1 MATAT
6 SRRGSNGPNYSNT
19 NYPNNSNLTNNPG
32 DQTPPGRRAPRRGQP
47 DAPAARRSAPA
58 PNAHPSLYPRP
69 GRIGPLLVIRLV
81 FLEAAV
87 ALVAVPLLTKHAFWV
102 VLTGPLAV
110 LCVVGALVGSHG
122 RWIGQLSAVR
132 GEFRE
137 RRSQRTDTS
146 GGEAALAPLRETFPA
161 LRTANVSSRTGEP
174 VGMVG
179 DGTFLTAVIRVSTR
193 YEPLREPRSAHPLP
207 LGVIAG
213 VLSDE
218 RLSVSCLQLVTHT
231 QPAPAPHLQP
241 HALAV
246 RAYQGVMGDVPAQR
260 TTWVAVRL
268 DPQEAAGS
276 IEARGGGAVGIQRT
290 LLTAVQR
297 VASDLEGA
305 GFEATPLS
313 EPDLITAIGTA
324 CAVNPQIGITPRA
337 AGATHR
343 TEETKR
349 TWRCD
354 DRWHTS
360 YWLDKLPKLSA
371 DSTPHL
377 IAALTSVPT
386 LATSFAV
393 TATRGTG
400 GSVGFSAH
408 VRVAARSEA
417 QLAEAAKALE
427 QRAAKAGAHLTR
439 LDGEQL
445 PGLIATIPLGGE
457 A

>member
-1 MATAT
+1 M
-6 SRRGSNGPNYSNT
+6 
-19 NYPNNSNLTNNPG
+19 
-32 DQTPPGRRAPRRGQP
+32 
-47 DAPAARRSAPA
+47 
-58 PNAHPSLYPRP
+58 YPRP
-69 GRIGPLLVIRLV
+69 GRIGPLRVIRLV

-87 ALVAVPLLTKHAFWV
+87 ALVVVPLMTKHAFWAA
-102 VLTGPLAV
+102 LTVPLAA
-110 LCVVGALVGSHG
+110 LCVVGALGGSRG
-122 RWIGQLSAVR
+122 RWIGQVSAIR

-137 RRSQRTDTS
+137 RRSQHADAS

-161 LRTANVSSRTGEP
+161 LRTTSVSSRTGEP
-174 VGMVG
+174 VGMIG
-179 DGTFLTAVIRVSTR
+179 DGTFLTAVVRVGTR
-193 YEPLREPRSAHPLP
+193 HEPLRGQRGVHPLP
-207 LGVIAG
+207 LGVVAG

-218 RLSVSCLQLVTHT
+218 RLSVSCIQLVTHT
-231 QPAPAPHLQP
+231 QPAPAPHLPP

-268 DPQEAAGS
+268 DPEQAAGA
-276 IEARGGGAVGIQRT
+276 IEARGGGAIGAQRT

-313 EPDLITAIGTA
+313 ELELISAIGTA
-324 CAVNPQIGITPRA
+324 CAVNPQVGITPRA

-377 IAALTSVPT
+377 VAALTSVPT

-393 TATRGTG
+393 TASRGTG
-400 GSVGFSAH
+400 GSVAFSAH

-445 PGLIATIPLGGE
+445 PGVIATIPLGGE

>member
-6 SRRGSNGPNYSNT
+6 RQGSNGPNYSNS
-19 NYPNNSNLTNNPG
+19 NYPNNSNLTNDPG
-32 DQTPPGRRAPRRGQP
+32 QQTPSGARSPRRGQANTATTRRT
-47 DAPAARRSAPA
+47 APTSR
-58 PNAHPSLYPRP
+58 AHPSVYPRP
-69 GRIGPLLVIRLV
+69 GRVGPLLVIRLV

-87 ALVAVPLLTKHAFWV
+87 ALIAVPLLTKHAVWV
-102 VLTGPLAV
+102 VLTLPLAAV
-110 LCVVGALVGSHG
+110 CVVGALVGSHG

-137 RRSQRTDTS
+137 RRSQRTDAS

-161 LRTANVSSRTGEP
+161 LRTASVSSRTGEP
-174 VGMVG
+174 VGMIG
-179 DGTFLTAVIRVSTR
+179 DGTFLTAVVRVSAR
-193 YEPLREPRSAHPLP
+193 HEPLREPRSAHPLP
-207 LGVIAG
+207 LGVVAG

-218 RLSVSCLQLVTHT
+218 RLSVSCVQVVTHT
-231 QPAPAPHLQP
+231 QPAPAPHVPP

-260 TTWVAVRL
+260 TTWVAIRL
-268 DPQEAAGS
+268 EPEQAAGA

-360 YWLDKLPKLSA
+360 FWLDKLPKLSA
-371 DSTPHL
+371 DETPHL
-377 IAALTSVPT
+377 IATLTSVPT
-386 LATSFAV
+386 LATTFAV
-393 TATRGTG
+393 TASRGTG

-417 QLAEAAKALE
+417 QLTEAAKSLE
-427 QRAAKAGAHLTR
+427 QRASKAGAHLTR

-445 PGLIATIPLGGE
+445 PGLVATIPLGGE

>member
-6 SRRGSNGPNYSNT
+6 SRRGSNGPNYSNS
-19 NYPNNSNLTNNPG
+19 NYPNNSNLTNNPS
-32 DQTPPGRRAPRRGQP
+32 DQVPSGRPPRRGQS
-47 DAPAARRSAPA
+47 SAPA
-58 PNAHPSLYPRP
+58 TRHPAPTAQTHPSLYPRP
-69 GRIGPLLVIRLV
+69 GRVGPLLVIRLV

-102 VLTGPLAV
+102 VLTFPLAA

-122 RWIGQLSAVR
+122 RWIGQLSSIR

-137 RRSQRTDTS
+137 RRSQRTDAS

-161 LRTANVSSRTGEP
+161 LRTTSVSSRTGEP
-174 VGMVG
+174 VGMIG
-179 DGTFLTAVIRVSTR
+179 DGTFLTAVVRVSTR
-193 YEPLREPRSAHPLP
+193 HEPLREPRSAHPLP

-218 RLSVSCLQLVTHT
+218 RLAVSCLQIVTHT
-231 QPAPAPHLQP
+231 QPAPATHLQP

-268 DPQEAAGS
+268 DPQQAAGA

-313 EPDLITAIGTA
+313 EPELITAIGTA

-371 DSTPHL
+371 EGTPHL
-377 IAALTSVPT
+377 VAALTSVPT
-386 LATSFAV
+386 LASSFAV
-393 TATRGTG
+393 TASRGTG

-427 QRAAKAGAHLTR
+427 QRAAKTGAHLTR

-445 PGLIATIPLGGE
+445 PGLVATIPLGGE

>member
-1 MATAT
+1 M
-6 SRRGSNGPNYSNT
+6 
-19 NYPNNSNLTNNPG
+19 
-32 DQTPPGRRAPRRGQP
+32 GR
-47 DAPAARRSAPA
+47 
-58 PNAHPSLYPRP
+58 
-69 GRIGPLLVIRLV
+69 LLVIRLI
-81 FLEAAV
+81 FLEAAA

-102 VLTGPLAV
+102 VLTLPLAA
-110 LCVVGALVGSHG
+110 LCVVGAIGGSHG
-122 RWIGQLSAVR
+122 RWLGQVSAVR

-137 RRSQRTDTS
+137 RRAQRSDAS

-161 LRTANVSSRTGEP
+161 LRTASVSSRTGEP
-174 VGMVG
+174 VGMIG
-179 DGTFLTAVIRVSTR
+179 DGTFLTAVVRVGAR
-193 YEPLREPRSAHPLP
+193 QEPLRAPRSSHPLP
-207 LGVIAG
+207 LGVVAG
-213 VLSDE
+213 VLSDD
-218 RLSVSCLQLVTHT
+218 RLSVSCIQIVTHT
-231 QPAPAPHLQP
+231 QPAPAPHLPP

-246 RAYQGVMGDVPAQR
+246 RSYQGVMGDVPAQR

-268 DPQEAAGS
+268 DPEEAARA
-276 IEARGGGAVGIQRT
+276 IEARGGGSVGIQRT

-305 GFEATPLS
+305 GFAAAPLS
-313 EPDLITAIGTA
+313 EPELITAIGTA

-360 YWLDKLPKLSA
+360 YWLGKLPKLSA
-371 DSTPHL
+371 DGTPHL
-377 IAALTSVPT
+377 VAALTSTPT

-393 TATRGTG
+393 TASRGPG

-417 QLAEAAKALE
+417 QLAEAAKTLE

-445 PGLIATIPLGGE
+445 PGLVATIPLGGE